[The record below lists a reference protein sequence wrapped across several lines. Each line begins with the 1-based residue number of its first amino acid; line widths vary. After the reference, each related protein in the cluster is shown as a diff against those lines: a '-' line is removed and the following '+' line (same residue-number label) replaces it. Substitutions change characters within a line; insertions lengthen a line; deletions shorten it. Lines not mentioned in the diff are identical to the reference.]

1 MTERTNFYF
10 EFYIINIT
18 MYPIQSNPTAQLC
31 MGMEEN
37 WGQEDLIMVKI
48 TSLRI
53 QY

>member
-1 MTERTNFYF
+1 MSPPILKSDNMTERINFYF

-37 WGQEDLIMVKI
+37 WG
-48 TSLRI
+48 
-53 QY
+53 